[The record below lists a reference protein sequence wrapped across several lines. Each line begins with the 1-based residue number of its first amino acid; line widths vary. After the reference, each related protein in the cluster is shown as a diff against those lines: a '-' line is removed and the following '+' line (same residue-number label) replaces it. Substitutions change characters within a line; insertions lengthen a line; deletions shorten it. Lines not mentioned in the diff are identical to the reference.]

1 MNQDT
6 QVIATFEPDLPFTVD
21 ATILPDTEVGVS
33 YAKPLGI
40 TGGRLPISAKV
51 LSGTTP
57 QGLSFNGRRLSGT
70 PLKAGKFKFKVEF
83 TDALG
88 FRAQKSFT
96 LTILKPLNISTAT
109 LKAGH
114 RQKRYTATL
123 KAAGGKTPYVW
134 SVLSGNLPA
143 AVTLDDAT
151 RQITGVPADP
161 GTYEFTIRVTDSLDQ
176 TSDKSFTLV
185 IR

>member
-6 QVIATFEPDLPFTVD
+6 HVIATFEPDLPLALD
-21 ATILPDTEVGVS
+21 ATILPDAEVGVS

-51 LSGTTP
+51 ISGKMP
-57 QGLSFNGRRLSGT
+57 QGLSFNGRKISGT
-70 PLKAGKFKFKVEF
+70 PVKAGKFTFKAEF

-88 FRAQKSFT
+88 FPAQKSFT

-109 LKAGH
+109 LKTGH
-114 RQKRYTATL
+114 RQKTYTTTL
-123 KAAGGKTPYVW
+123 KVNGGKAPYLW

-151 RQITGVPADP
+151 GQITGVSAAP
-161 GTYEFTIRVTDSLDQ
+161 GTYEFTIRVTDSLGQ
-176 TSDKSFTLV
+176 TSDKTFTLV